1 MKKYLILVLILVG
14 IGGIAYLVTR
24 PTGDVSENTP
34 TPLTASYENSEYGY
48 ALSYPETLAVR
59 EYAGGN
65 TAFGTE
71 NGDTF
76 AGVAEVRFVTVSGN
90 EGESL
95 QEAAARELSV
105 LCAADSTTQSFSCT
119 GLDRILP
126 FRTASGLTGYEIFLK
141 GELRTIATGETTE
154 VRKGPYY
161 VFPLQVSAT
170 GGRAIVV
177 HAPLAQ
183 SADEVDV
190 ETIREIARSLTV
202 SEPVHSGESVEAY
215 VAANIST
222 LSSKPEVL
230 GGTFYVTGIEA
241 ADGKGTVSYEDGH
254 NAYTA
259 DFTYSF
265 REDGS
270 VSVDSFTVR
279 N

>member
-1 MKKYLILVLILVG
+1 MKKYLILALVLAV
-14 IGGIAYLVTR
+14 IGGVIYLVTKQNQNASMNA
-24 PTGDVSENTP
+24 PEA
-34 TPLTASYENSEYGY
+34 LTASYENSEYGY
-48 ALSYPETLAVR
+48 TLSYPESLTVR

-71 NGDTF
+71 SGETF

-126 FRTASGLTGYEIFLK
+126 FRTTSGMTGYEIFLK
-141 GELRTIATGETTE
+141 GELLTIATGEKTE
-154 VRKGPYY
+154 IRKGPYY
-161 VFPLQVSAT
+161 VFPLEVSAT
-170 GGRAIVV
+170 SGRAIVV

-183 SADEVDV
+183 SADQADAD
-190 ETIREIARSLTV
+190 TIREIARSLTV
-202 SEPVHSGESVEAY
+202 SEPVQSGESVEAY
-215 VAANIST
+215 VAANISS
-222 LSSKPEVL
+222 LSSMPEVL
-230 GGTFYVTGIEA
+230 GGTFYVTAIEA
-241 ADGKGTVSYEDGH
+241 AGGSGTVSYEDGH

-265 REDGS
+265 RADGS

>member
-1 MKKYLILVLILVG
+1 MKKYLILAVILV
-14 IGGIAYLVTR
+14 IFSGIAYFVTR
-24 PTGDVSENTP
+24 PSANAPESIP
-34 TPLTASYENSEYGY
+34 EELTATYENSEYGY
-48 ALSYPETLAVR
+48 AVSYPGSLAVR

-71 NGDTF
+71 DGDAF
-76 AGVAEVRFVTVSGN
+76 SEVAEVRLVAVSGN

-95 QEAAARELSV
+95 QEAAARELAN

-126 FRTASGLTGYEIFLK
+126 FRTTGDLTGYELFLK
-141 GELRTIATGETTE
+141 GELRTIATDERTA

-161 VFPLQVSAT
+161 VFPLQMSAT

-177 HAPLAQ
+177 HAPLSQ
-183 SADEVDV
+183 NADEADAA
-190 ETIREIARSLTV
+190 TIREIARSLTV
-202 SEPVHSGESVEAY
+202 SEPVQSGESVEAY

-222 LSSKPEVL
+222 LSPMPEVL
-230 GGTFYVTGIEA
+230 GGTFYITAIEA
-241 ADGKGTVSYEDGH
+241 ADGAGTVSYEDGH
-254 NAYTA
+254 VAYTA

-270 VSVDSFTVR
+270 VSVDTFTVR
-279 N
+279 P

>member
-1 MKKYLILVLILVG
+1 MKKYLILVLILAV
-14 IGGIAYLVTR
+14 IGGVIYLVTR
-24 PTGDVSENTP
+24 NSDSASESTP
-34 TPLTASYENSEYGY
+34 TALTASYANTEYGY
-48 ALSYPETLAVR
+48 AVSHPESLAVR
-59 EYAGGN
+59 EYAGGT

-71 NGDTF
+71 SGDMF
-76 AGVAEVRFVTVSGN
+76 SGVAEVRLVTVSGN

-119 GLDRILP
+119 GLDRMLP
-126 FRTASGLTGYEIFLK
+126 FRTTSGLSGYEIFLK
-141 GELRTIATGETTE
+141 GELLTIATGEKTE
-154 VRKGPYY
+154 IRKGPYY
-161 VFPLQVSAT
+161 VFPLEVSAT

-183 SADEVDV
+183 SADEADT

-202 SEPVHSGESVEAY
+202 SEPVPSGESVEAY
-215 VAANIST
+215 VAANISS
-222 LSSKPEVL
+222 LSSMPEVL
-230 GGTFYVTGIEA
+230 GGTFYVTAIEA
-241 ADGKGTVSYEDGH
+241 ANGKGTVSYEDGH

-259 DFTYSF
+259 DFSYSF

-270 VSVDSFTVR
+270 VSVDSFVVR